1 MAAYL
6 IVDVDDLLQRFT
18 SRGISLDLQEL
29 AVGLR
34 GGAALAAGLFSA
46 DSLKAVAVANWS
58 AHGTTGTNFQ
68 RIFRSAGYD
77 VFDMPRR
84 ETLADAL
91 IVHYFSFDPEPVD
104 ELILATT
111 NPDLVPLVRRVKTTR
126 NARIRIWGAE
136 NILAGTELAGFQIG
150 SYDSGLTDTPG
161 EAA

>member
-6 IVDVDDLLQRFT
+6 IDGRFT
-18 SRGISLDLQEL
+18 RRFNSKGISLDLQEL

-84 ETLADAL
+84 ETLAMPDCS
-91 IVHYFSFDPEPVD
+91 YFRLTPNRLTNLFWRP
-104 ELILATT
+104 LIL
-111 NPDLVPLVRRVKTTR
+111 
-126 NARIRIWGAE
+126 
-136 NILAGTELAGFQIG
+136 ILCHWYGG
-150 SYDSGLTDTPG
+150 
-161 EAA
+161 